1 MGVPDIGEFPSL
13 CRCEIWIVSS
23 HCVSVVCCRW
33 FQYCCLRCAA
43 GWSLLLRNIVKE
55 YEIGCCRI
63 PDGEEPTVSK
73 DEDHE
78 QVVETPVDDECIVY

>member
-1 MGVPDIGEFPSL
+1 M
-13 CRCEIWIVSS
+13 WIVADGFSA
-23 HCVSVVCCRW
+23 VV
-33 FQYCCLRCAA
+33 FSCAA
-43 GWSLLLRNIVKE
+43 GLSLLLRNIVKE